1 MSHVFL
7 FFVMISAFVVTRG
20 FAHTS
25 GHKDHFTEI
34 AGCGESP
41 RNVSPDSAGAATAD
55 SAAVYPQ
62 ALGFELQ
69 DQYGITRN
77 CVFPSAKIRI
87 ITFADQKGTT
97 SIEGWVRPIYKRYG
111 NQIDITGVA
120 VLSAVPAIARAL
132 VSAFIRASVKYP
144 VLLDWEGRVSAQLG
158 YENHTFRLVV
168 VDCEGGIRHS
178 LTGPV
183 NSSELQRL
191 FAQIDALLREQPVL
205 TSNQE

>member
-1 MSHVFL
+1 MSHVFF

-20 FAHTS
+20 FAHTG
-25 GHKDHFTEI
+25 GHKDHFMEI
-34 AGCGESP
+34 AGSGESQ

-62 ALGFELQ
+62 AQAFELQ
-69 DQYGITRN
+69 DQYGVVRG
-77 CVFPSAKIRI
+77 CSFPSAKIRI
-87 ITFADQKGTT
+87 LTFADQKGTT

-144 VLLDWEGRVSAQLG
+144 VLLDWQGRVSAQFG
-158 YENHTFRLVV
+158 YENSTFRLVV
-168 VDCEGGIRHS
+168 VDGEGGIRHS
-178 LTGPV
+178 LSGPV
-183 NSSELQRL
+183 NSAELQKL
-191 FAQIDALLREQPVL
+191 FARLDALLRERPVL
-205 TSNQE
+205 TSTQE

>member
-1 MSHVFL
+1 MSHVFF
-7 FFVMISAFVVTRG
+7 FFVLISVIAVTQVIALDG
-20 FAHTS
+20 L
-25 GHKDHFTEI
+25 HKDSFI
-34 AGCGESP
+34 ANSVSGVSR
-41 RNVSPDSAGAATAD
+41 RNSSPDSTGTGTAD
-55 SAAVYPQ
+55 SAVVYPQ
-62 ALGFELQ
+62 ALAFELQ
-69 DQYGITRN
+69 DQYGIARS
-77 CVFPSAKIRI
+77 CFFPSAKIRI
-87 ITFADQKGTT
+87 ITFADQKGTS

-132 VSAFIRASVKYP
+132 VSAIIRASVKYP
-144 VLLDWEGRVSAQLG
+144 VLLDWEGRVSAQFG

-183 NSSELQRL
+183 NPSELQRL
-191 FAQIDALLREQPVL
+191 FAQIDALLHEQPVL